1 MNIRMLSE
9 GFGKIVILTR
19 CASGFLE
26 GGDRG
31 RRRCEVGVINKGG
44 IVPIP
49 TPNMAIHCLEPP
61 TSPNG
66 VCPTPSRKTY
76 SQLAP
81 APVIGLCSIVS
92 KTPLSHLSR
101 HPISQLANQPKAAA
115 TVGGFSRGCCWSG
128 PATMAADPEIRRR
141 PALCLIGRNTGA
153 SRPPATLC
161 GPASRVD
168 MPR

>member
-1 MNIRMLSE
+1 MLSE
-9 GFGKIVILTR
+9 GFGKIVISTR

-26 GGDRG
+26 DGDRG

-49 TPNMAIHCLEPP
+49 TPNMAIH
-61 TSPNG
+61 G

-81 APVIGLCSIVS
+81 APGIGLCSIVS
-92 KTPLSHLSR
+92 KTPLSHFSR
-101 HPISQLANQPKAAA
+101 HPISQLADQPKATA
-115 TVGGFSRGCCWSG
+115 TVGGFGRGCCWSG
-128 PATMAADPEIRRR
+128 PATMAADPEMRRR

-161 GPASRVD
+161 GPASHVD
-168 MPR
+168 MLR